1 MAFPPATATRVGD
14 GADDVIHCDDA
25 TSGDKLQDG
34 EEVGA
39 CGLVAVAPVDENEV
53 EGLFRVGGKPSREGF
68 KGVAFDKLK
77 AVAVVVNKLAD
88 DVLGVGFVEKIKG
101 GDARGGRGVKE
112 KLGRVSGV
120 EPDFE
125 DAGFPGGKLD
135 KDLALVVELPAM
147 PLADSKIC
155 AVDVHIVITFNNSKS
170 SLYKFSTNS

>member
-1 MAFPPATATRVGD
+1 MAFPPATTARVGD
-14 GADDVIHCDDA
+14 GADDVIHCDYA
-25 TSGDKLQDG
+25 TPGDKLQDG

-39 CGLVAVAPVDENEV
+39 CGLVAVAPVDESEI
-53 EGLFRVGGKPSREGF
+53 EGLPRVGCKPSWEGF
-68 KGVAFDKLK
+68 KGVAFDKLE
-77 AVAVVVNKLAD
+77 AVAVGVDKLAD

-101 GDARGGRGVKE
+101 GDARGGRSVKE

-155 AVDVHIVITFNNSKS
+155 AVDVHIVIVMKLS
-170 SLYKFSTNS
+170 